1 MKSVE
6 NLPLSLFVRFC
17 LTGLVA
23 MATIGLPGLLVLTPD
38 KIMQF
43 SKMGNILGIVF
54 LGLVVGF
61 MIDGLKIYQWDPG
74 YKRRKMAFMC
84 NIALALEVPTEE
96 APSFFVR
103 AAQIERKLGLG
114 EIDFI
119 HSRWVMID
127 ASGKLCLLAAILW
140 GLTAM
145 LWIPNARYPLGI
157 VAAILLLL
165 ALRYIITAR
174 QERQRVEK
182 LYIQFCKLN
191 AQMIRTWEPVRDKPE
206 ESD

>member
-6 NLPLSLFVRFC
+6 NLPLSIFVRFC

-23 MATIGLPGLLVLTPD
+23 IATLAFPGFLVLMPD

-43 SKMGNILGIVF
+43 SNLGNILAIVF

-61 MIDGLKIYQWDPG
+61 MIDGLKIYQFDPG
-74 YKRRKMAFMC
+74 YKRRKAAFMS
-84 NIALALEVPTEE
+84 NLALALDIPVED

-103 AAQIERKLGLG
+103 AAQFERKLGLG

-127 ASGKLCLLAAILW
+127 ASGKLCFSAAILW
-140 GLTAM
+140 GVTAIRC
-145 LWIPNARYPLGI
+145 IPSARYHLVI
-157 VAAILLLL
+157 IAVILFLLS
-165 ALRYIITAR
+165 LRYFMTAR
-174 QERQRVEK
+174 QERLRVEK

-191 AQMIRTWEPVRDKPE
+191 ASIIRSWETPRDKPE
-206 ESD
+206 ESE